1 MSDEKSSSGWMPKV
15 IASVFGAVLAPL
27 LVAIGVKYLGPSSPP
42 PTATIVVD
50 AGKGD
55 THKEPEAP
63 KPPPPLLAFNGKD
76 LTGFYPY
83 TSAGRG
89 SDPKTI
95 FSVVNGEL
103 HVSGEEPGYLATEKV
118 YSDYNLYVEYRWGKR
133 TWPPRESLSRLVSLV
148 VHANG
153 PDDLN
158 QGLVQAFTIRLMEG
172 RTGEIFLP
180 RGSPK
185 DLIKGTAK
193 VDPDKLNLKKN
204 PRAQFLPTGI
214 LRPFQPPAV
223 IYQLN
228 HDPDWK
234 DLKGFRAK
242 GEIEKP
248 TGEWN
253 TLAIFSGKPAAGKTL
268 TGFGVALNGT
278 QVNGL
283 GDVTDYR
290 GKVLIRSHGAE
301 IIFRRF
307 EIVSRAPPPKK

>member
-1 MSDEKSSSGWMPKV
+1 MSDEKSSIGWLPKV
-15 IASVFGAVLAPL
+15 LASVFGAVLAPL
-27 LVAIGVKYLGPSSPP
+27 LVALGVKYLGSTPPP
-42 PTATIVVD
+42 PTIAIVEASKSD
-50 AGKGD
+50 S
-55 THKEPEAP
+55 HKEPEAP

-76 LTGFYPY
+76 LTGFYSY

-89 SDPKTI
+89 SDPKGV
-95 FSVVNGEL
+95 FRVVNGEL
-103 HVSGEEPGYLATEKV
+103 HVSGEEPAYLATEKS
-118 YSDYNLYVEYRWGKR
+118 YLDYNLNVEYRWGEK
-133 TWPPRESLSRLVSLV
+133 TFPPRESMARLVSLV

-172 RTGEIFLP
+172 RTGEIILP
-180 RGSPK
+180 RGAPK

-193 VDPDKLNLKKN
+193 ADPDKLNPKKN
-204 PRAQFLPTGI
+204 PRVQFLPTGI
-214 LRPFQPPAV
+214 LRPVQPGAV
-223 IYQLN
+223 IFQLN

-234 DLKGFRAK
+234 DIKGVRSR

-253 TLAIFSGKPAAGKTL
+253 TLTIGCPKPAAGKPSASI
-268 TGFGVALNGT
+268 GVYLNGT

-283 GDVTDYR
+283 WDVTDFR
-290 GKVLIRSHGAE
+290 GKVLIRAHGAE
-301 IIFRRF
+301 IIFRKF